1 MRVVLPTILLALSL
15 SCGGEGNPATGPAGP
30 SGPVVASLSLSEPG
44 GALQVGS
51 TLTLVADVRDA
62 AGAVITGK
70 APAWSTSDAT
80 VATVANGVVTGVAPG
95 AATITAVVDDK
106 SATKQVTVVRAAVAA
121 VSITPLAATPVAGTT
136 TPLVVV
142 LKASDST
149 VLAGRTITFR
159 TSQPLVGKVN
169 ALGQLVATSPGT
181 TTLTATSEGVSG
193 TLAVDVVAP
202 AGSVAPTIASIAPAS
217 LSPGITATITGSGFL
232 APSSNGVAVNGVAAA
247 VLAASPTSLT
257 IVVPATGLPC
267 QTAQNAPV
275 TVATVGGMATVSHPL
290 VVATPRTL
298 AVGESFVTD
307 ASGPIACNELPA
319 GGSYIVTVFNGATS
333 ATTLARFDLR
343 GSAGASMAR
352 APAVQPMAAVVP
364 MPADAPSDVSPAH
377 RAHLD
382 RLDADRALLARLGA
396 PRRPMRAPA
405 GGPSFARSSSVPVPL
420 QVGST
425 TTIKYHYASCTAGA
439 TSSITARVVYV
450 GAHSVVLEDVASPL
464 AGKLDADLVA
474 LADQFENVSY
484 PLLLNFGNPLAYDS
498 MTDGNGHI
506 VILFTPRV
514 NASSANLLGFVSAC
528 DLYSVQTDP
537 SVAGSNE
544 GEIFYARAVT
554 DTSSTSTSLD
564 GRPEWRRQ
572 MPATMIHE
580 AKHIVSYAERLS
592 RGATVFEQTW
602 LEEGTAQI
610 ASELFGRALHG
621 NGWRSDAGFTPSLWC
636 EAQPATAGCAGGALV
651 MTSHFTFLT
660 NYFRLFQSK
669 SVLSGSED
677 SDIYGSAWL
686 FARWLTDTYGG
697 TDEAA
702 FLRSLVQTSTLSGT
716 ANVEAAVG
724 RKFPQLL
731 AEFSLMVAADNL
743 PNVAGPY
750 VEPSWNLPD
759 VFVGLSDAGSQ
770 PPAPLSLRQNSGGSF
785 AVTNRALKGGG
796 AVLVRIDGVA
806 SASTQLLD
814 LRASLSTPLT
824 SASPIGLGVLRIQ

>member
-1 MRVVLPTILLALSL
+1 M
-15 SCGGEGNPATGPAGP
+15 
-30 SGPVVASLSLSEPG
+30 ASLSLSEPG
-44 GALQVGS
+44 GALQVGM

-62 AGAVITGK
+62 SGAAITGRS
-70 APAWSTSDAT
+70 AAWSTSDAA
-80 VATVANGVVTGVAPG
+80 VATVANGLVTGVAPG
-95 AATITAVVDDK
+95 SATITAVVDDK
-106 SATKQVTVVRAAVAA
+106 SATKQVTVVRSAVAA
-121 VSITPLAATPVAGTT
+121 VSITPLGTTPVAGTT

-149 VLAGRTITFR
+149 VLSGRPITF
-159 TSQPLVGKVN
+159 TSSQPLVAKVN
-169 ALGQLVATSPGT
+169 ATAQLVATSPGT
-181 TTLTATSEGVSG
+181 TTLTATSEGVSA
-193 TLAVDVVAP
+193 TLSVDVVAP
-202 AGSVAPTIASIAPAS
+202 AGSVAPTIASISPAS
-217 LSPGITATITGSGFL
+217 LAPGSTATIDGTGFL
-232 APSSNGVAVNGVAAA
+232 APSSNAVTIGGVAAA
-247 VLAASPTSLT
+247 VVAASPTSLT
-257 IVVPATGLPC
+257 IVVPAAGLPC
-267 QTAQNAPV
+267 QSAQNTTVA
-275 TVATVGGMATVSHPL
+275 VATVGGMATVSHPL

-333 ATTLARFDLR
+333 ATATARFDLR
-343 GSAGASMAR
+343 GSAGASTAR
-352 APAVQPMAAVVP
+352 APAAQPVAAVAP
-364 MPADAPSDVSPAH
+364 ILTDAPSAGSPAQ
-377 RAHLD
+377 RAHIA
-382 RLDADRALLARLGA
+382 RLDEDRALLDRLGA
-396 PRRPMRAPA
+396 PRRVAHRA
-405 GGPSFARSSSVPVPL
+405 GPSFSRSSSVPVPL
-420 QVGST
+420 FVGST

-439 TSSITARVVYV
+439 TTSITARVVYV
-450 GAHSVVLEDVASPL
+450 GPHSVVLEDVASAL
-464 AGKLDADLVA
+464 AGKLDADLIA

-484 PLLLNFGNPLAYDS
+484 PLLLNFGNPLAYDAQ
-498 MTDGNGHI
+498 TDGNGHL

-528 DLYSVQTDP
+528 DLYPVQTDP
-537 SVAGSNE
+537 AVAGSNE
-544 GEIFYARAVT
+544 GEIFYARTVT

-580 AKHIVSYAERLS
+580 AKHIVSYAERLA

-610 ASELFGRALHG
+610 ASELFGRTLHG
-621 NGWRSDAGFTPSLWC
+621 NGWRGDAGFTPSLWC

-669 SVLSGSED
+669 SILSGSED

-697 TDEAA
+697 ADEGA

-716 ANVEAAVG
+716 ANVEAASG
-724 RKFPQLL
+724 KKFSQLL

-759 VFVGLSDAGSQ
+759 VFVGLSDVGSQ
-770 PPAPLSLRQNSGGSF
+770 PPAPLSLRQNSGGTF
-785 AVTNRALKGGG
+785 AVTNRSLKGGG
-796 AVLVRIDGVA
+796 AVLVRIDGGSSGA
-806 SASTQLLD
+806 TQLLD

-824 SASPIGLGVLRIQ
+824 SASTIGLGVLRIQ